1 MDGKLFDSSGLINCV
16 WMGKAEKAAGQ
27 HTIELVKYEIG
38 NYAWKRR
45 SELRE
50 EECLRILEK
59 LLELVETMKV
69 LNLDFKESLLL
80 AVREGISFYD
90 SSYLQAALRNGL
102 TLVTDDSRL
111 REAASKHVK
120 VLGSSEV

>member
-16 WMGKAEKAAGQ
+16 WMGKAEKVIGQ

-45 SELRE
+45 GELRE

-59 LLELVETMKV
+59 LL
-69 LNLDFKESLLL
+69 NPDFKESLLL
-80 AVREGISFYD
+80 AMEEGISLYD
-90 SSYLQAALRNGL
+90 SSYLQAALQNEL

-111 REAASKHVK
+111 REAASKYVK
-120 VLGSSEV
+120 VLGSSGV